1 METTMFTLGILSII
15 SAASV
20 ALVIYGTVRV
30 LKLKTETTEIWRQLH
45 ENFNMLHR
53 SVEEL
58 SREVNLNAERMR
70 TEVNSDLSAF
80 EQDVNRQFEATSRD
94 INIIEATMKNGIK
107 QVETNTWQNSKSY
120 TDSRIDKLVDTY
132 FEVQS
137 IKKQI
142 LKD

>member
-20 ALVIYGTVRV
+20 ALVIYGTVKV
-30 LKLKTETTEIWRQLH
+30 LKLKTEITEIWRRLH
-45 ENFNMLHR
+45 ENNQDMYR
-53 SVEEL
+53 SIESTGREIKTLEDSISRQVYEE
-58 SREVNLNAERMR
+58 R
-70 TEVNSDLSAF
+70 
-80 EQDVNRQFEATSRD
+80 QDINRQFEATNRD